1 MKVLLTGATGMIGG
15 LILEQCLAADK
26 INQVISFV
34 RKQSGQ
40 VHPKLTEVVVA
51 NFCDYSVHK
60 DLFAEVDTAY
70 FCLGA
75 YTGQVSNDM
84 LKLITVDYAVAFA
97 VAFARQLSISSPNA
111 KFCLL
116 SGAGADRTEK
126 SKTPFALYK
135 GMAENQIASL
145 QLDSYSF
152 RPGYIYP
159 VTPRKEPNFAYRV
172 FRFLY
177 PLVRLFGNE
186 YSIRSTDLA
195 EAMFQVGLFG
205 AEQMIL
211 ENQDIVRLTK

>member
-15 LILEQCLAADK
+15 LVLELCLASEK
-26 INQVISFV
+26 IEQVISFM
-34 RKQSGQ
+34 RKQSGR
-40 VHPKLTEVVVA
+40 VHPKLTEVVVDD
-51 NFCDYSVHK
+51 FRDYSVHK
-60 DLFAEVDTAY
+60 ELFAEVDAAY

-75 YTGQVSNDM
+75 YTGQVSNDV
-84 LKLITVDYAVAFA
+84 LKLITVDYA
-97 VAFARQLSISSPNA
+97 VAFARQLSISSPNTR
-111 KFCLL
+111 FCLL

-159 VTPRKEPNFAYRV
+159 VTPRKEPNFAYRL
-172 FRFLY
+172 FRLLY
-177 PLVRLFGNE
+177 PVMRLLGDK

-195 EAMFQVGLFG
+195 AVMFQVGLNG
-205 AEQMIL
+205 TDNDVL
-211 ENQDIVRLTK
+211 ENDAILARMPK

>member
-15 LILEQCLAADK
+15 LILEQCLASGTIK
-26 INQVISFV
+26 QVISFV

-40 VHPKLTEVVVA
+40 THHKLREVVVDDFRDFSSYA
-51 NFCDYSVHK
+51 
-60 DLFAEVDTAY
+60 DLFADASAAY

-75 YTGQVSNDM
+75 YTGQVSNDL
-84 LKLITVDYAVAFA
+84 LKVITVDYVLAFA
-97 VAFARQLSISSPNA
+97 QMLADKSPGAR
-111 KFCLL
+111 FCLL

-135 GMAENQIASL
+135 GMAENGVAAL
-145 QLDSYSF
+145 NLAFYSF

-159 VTPRKEPNFAYRV
+159 VTARKEPNLAYRI

-177 PLVRLFGNE
+177 PVMRLLGNR
-186 YSIRSTDLA
+186 YSIQSTHLA

-205 AEQMIL
+205 TEQMIL

>member
-15 LILEQCLAADK
+15 LILEQCLASDK
-26 INQVISFV
+26 IEQVISFV
-34 RKQSGQ
+34 RKRNGQ
-40 VHPKLTEVVVA
+40 AHPKLTEVVVSD
-51 NFCDYSVHK
+51 FCDYSAQDH
-60 DLFAEVDTAY
+60 LFAETDAAF

-75 YTGQVSNDM
+75 YTGQVSNEV
-84 LKLITVDYAVAFA
+84 LKLITVDYA

-111 KFCLL
+111 RFCLL

-145 QLDSYSF
+145 QLDSYHF

-159 VTPRKEPNFAYRV
+159 VTPRIEPNFAYRV

-177 PLVRLFGNE
+177 PLFLVFGDK

-195 EAMFQVGLFG
+195 AAMFHVGLNG
-205 AEQMIL
+205 TDIHVL
-211 ENQDIVRLTK
+211 ENDAILARVPK

>member
-51 NFCDYSVHK
+51 DFCDYSVHK
-60 DLFAEVDTAY
+60 DLFVEVDTAY

-84 LKLITVDYAVAFA
+84 LKLITVDYA

-135 GMAENQIASL
+135 GMAENGVAALSL
-145 QLDSYSF
+145 EFYSF

-159 VTPRKEPNFAYRV
+159 VTARKEPNLAYRI
-172 FRFLY
+172 FRFIY
-177 PLVRLFGNE
+177 PVMRLLGNR
-186 YSIRSTDLA
+186 YSIQSTHLA

-205 AEQMIL
+205 TEQMIL
-211 ENQDIVRLTK
+211 ENQDIVSLTK

>member
-15 LILEQCLAADK
+15 LILEQCLAANK

-51 NFCDYSVHK
+51 DFCDYSVHK

-97 VAFARQLSISSPNA
+97 RQLSISSPGA

-126 SKTPFALYK
+126 SKTPFALFK

-159 VTPRKEPNFAYRV
+159 VTPRKEPNFAYRL

-177 PLVRLFGNE
+177 PVMRLFGDK

-195 EAMFQVGLFG
+195 EVMFYVGING
-205 AEQMIL
+205 TDKQIL
-211 ENQDIVRLTK
+211 ENADIIVRKPK

>member
-15 LILEQCLAADK
+15 LILEQCLAANK

-51 NFCDYSVHK
+51 DFCDYSVHE
-60 DLFAEVDTAY
+60 DLFTHVNAAY

-84 LKLITVDYAVAFA
+84 LKQITVDYA

-126 SKTPFALYK
+126 SKTPFALFK
-135 GMAENQIASL
+135 GMAENQIATL

-159 VTPRKEPNFAYRV
+159 VTPRKEPNVAYRL

-177 PLVRLFGNE
+177 PIMRVFGNK

-195 EAMFQVGLFG
+195 EVMFYVGING
-205 AEQMIL
+205 TDKQIL
-211 ENQDIVRLTK
+211 ENADIIVRKPK

>member
-15 LILEQCLAADK
+15 LVLELCLASEK
-26 INQVISFV
+26 IEQVISFV

-40 VHPKLTEVVVA
+40 VHYKLREVVVEDFRDFSSHA
-51 NFCDYSVHK
+51 
-60 DLFAEVDTAY
+60 DLFVDASAAY

-97 VAFARQLSISSPNA
+97 RQLSISSPGA

-135 GMAENQIASL
+135 GMAENGVAALSL
-145 QLDSYSF
+145 EFYSF

-159 VTPRKEPNFAYRV
+159 VKPRKEPNLAYRM
-172 FRFLY
+172 FRYLY
-177 PLVRLFGNE
+177 PLIRLFGNGL
-186 YSIRSTDLA
+186 SIRSTDLA
-195 EAMFQVGLFG
+195 EVMFYVGING
-205 AEQMIL
+205 TDKQIL
-211 ENQDIVRLTK
+211 ENADIIVRKPK

>member
-1 MKVLLTGATGMIGG
+1 MKVLLTGATGMIGS
-15 LILEQCLAADK
+15 LILEQCLASDQ
-26 INQVISFV
+26 ITEVISFV

-40 VHPKLTEVVVA
+40 VHPKFTEVVVA
-51 NFCDYSVHK
+51 DFSNYSAHR
-60 DLFAEVDTAY
+60 DLFADVDAAY

-75 YTGQVSNDM
+75 YTGQVSNDV

-97 VAFARQLSISSPNA
+97 RQLAISSPNA

-135 GMAENQIASL
+135 GMAENQIATL
-145 QLDSYSF
+145 QLELYSF

-159 VTPRKEPNFAYRV
+159 VTPRKEPNFAYRL

-177 PLVRLFGNE
+177 PIVRVFGDKF
-186 YSIRSTDLA
+186 SIRSTDLA
-195 EAMFQVGLFG
+195 AVMFHVGLNG
-205 AEQMIL
+205 TDINIL
-211 ENQDIVRLTK
+211 ENEAILIRMPK